1 MLKVTFDLE
10 NTGKYKGTEVVQL
23 YVQDKV
29 GSVTR
34 PVKELKGFMRVTLQ
48 PGEKKSLS
56 FELPVSELAFWNI
69 DMKHVVE
76 PGDFALW
83 VAGDSQSGQEIAF
96 KVGE

>member
-1 MLKVTFDLE
+1 MCISKR
-10 NTGKYKGTEVVQL
+10 KGT
-23 YVQDKV
+23 D
-29 GSVTR
+29 
-34 PVKELKGFMRVTLQ
+34 
-48 PGEKKSLS
+48 KSLS

>member
-1 MLKVTFDLE
+1 
-10 NTGKYKGTEVVQL
+10 
-23 YVQDKV
+23 
-29 GSVTR
+29 
-34 PVKELKGFMRVTLQ
+34 VKELKGFMRVTLQ

-83 VAGDSQSGQEIAF
+83 VASDSQSGQEIAF